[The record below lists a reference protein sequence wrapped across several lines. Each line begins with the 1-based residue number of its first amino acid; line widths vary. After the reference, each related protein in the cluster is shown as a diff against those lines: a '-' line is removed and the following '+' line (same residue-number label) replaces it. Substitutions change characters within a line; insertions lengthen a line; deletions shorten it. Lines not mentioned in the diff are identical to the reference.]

1 MTEQEQLNE
10 LVKMLSS
17 TMQADIFLFSA
28 TIVNQTADRLIQ
40 AARKI
45 PKRQKNVV
53 LILTTYGGDADAA
66 FRIMSFLQRKYEKIT
81 LFVFGYC
88 KSAGTLMALGAHQI
102 VMSDF
107 GEFGPLDVQ
116 VFKSDELYRRESGL
130 DIHQALDLIGSQAY
144 TMFEDYF
151 LQLIERS
158 QGVISTRTAADI
170 ASSMAVQL
178 LAPIAG
184 QIDPLR
190 LGEMN
195 RVMQIAQDY
204 GQRLSCKSL
213 DQDALDQYALEIVTK
228 LSSEYHAHGFV
239 IDYTE
244 AEQLFGEKVREP
256 TEIECLLED
265 LLFGVVRA
273 PTDRSIVEWLGPA
286 TEEHQKGD
294 EDEDDES
301 EGVSEGNTPRAVSG
315 DNGQGKED
323 QESHEFAYRNN
334 NK

>member
-1 MTEQEQLNE
+1 MAEE
-10 LVKMLSS
+10 LFKLVSLLSS
-17 TMQADIFLFSA
+17 NMQADLFLFSA
-28 TIVNQTADRLIQ
+28 AIANQTADLLIQ

-45 PKRQKNVV
+45 SKRQENVV

-66 FRIMSFLQRKYEKIT
+66 FRIMRFLRRKYKKII

-88 KSAGTLMALGAHQI
+88 KSAGTLMALGADEI

-130 DIHQALDLIGSQAY
+130 DIQQALDVIASQAF
-144 TMFEDYF
+144 TMFQDYF
-151 LQLIERS
+151 IQLIESS
-158 QGVISTRTAADI
+158 QGVISTKTAADI
-170 ASSMAVQL
+170 ANSMAVQL
-178 LAPIAG
+178 LAPITG

-204 GQRLSCKSL
+204 GQRLSNDASN
-213 DQDALDQYALEIVTK
+213 QDATEAIAR

-244 AEQLFGEKVREP
+244 AKQLFNQRIREP
-256 TEIECLLED
+256 TETECLLED

-273 PTDRSIVEWLGPA
+273 PGDKNIVEWLGSI
-286 TEEHQKGD
+286 TEEHQKEDKENEDNENQGASAGD
-294 EDEDDES
+294 TQ
-301 EGVSEGNTPRAVSG
+301 GAIPGN
-315 DNGQGKED
+315 NGQDTEN
-323 QESHEFAYRNN
+323 QESCEFVHRHDN
-334 NK
+334 